1 MNGRIPGFKYNPK
14 NHTAR
19 FSLYVPNSGGKLRR
33 ALTVDAPSRAEA
45 LVLWQAF
52 RDEVGGVDP
61 EQPKRGIAPQS
72 AASASGSPSFRVFI
86 EEHLEK
92 ICARLAPKTLSTYQ
106 TIADA
111 RLIPFF
117 GDKVLTAIHSC
128 DVEDF
133 MAVTLKECSPAY
145 VNACVRTFKALL
157 RHAVKRRVIADSPL
171 TEKIKFED
179 VQLPELE
186 LNDAERVAF
195 LGAFDDEIAF
205 RADIGSRRRQAH
217 VVTSEHFKSP
227 RQFGFGLNPESDA
240 SHFIFLRFRAL
251 KPMFVVALETGLRK
265 SDLLNLRW
273 SQVDASAGFIRLTM
287 KKTKKWAVVPISQLC
302 REALD
307 ECRRRPVVSE
317 FVFVTEEGRQVADI
331 TLRRAFLRAKRIAK
345 LTRRFRFHDLRHSAA
360 CTLAS
365 MGVSL
370 QVIQKIL
377 GHTSIKM
384 TERYVRVNDSA
395 VAEARRA
402 LDAHNEQL
410 GLTRGASAAATAQG
424 APSS

>member
-1 MNGRIPGFKYNPK
+1 MNGRIPGFKYNPRT
-14 NHTAR
+14 HSAR

-33 ALTVDAPSRAEA
+33 TLTIDAPSRDEA
-45 LVLWQAF
+45 LKLWQKF
-52 RDEVGGVDP
+52 RDEVSVIDP
-61 EQPKRGIAPQS
+61 TQPQQAAAPQP
-72 AASASGSPSFRVFI
+72 AAAHGVPTFRVFI
-86 EEHLEK
+86 AEHLEK
-92 ICARLAPKTLSTYQ
+92 ICARLAPKTLSTYR
-106 TIADA
+106 TIADS
-111 RLIPFF
+111 RLVPFF
-117 GDKVLTAIHSC
+117 GDKVLTDIHSC

-133 MAVTLKECSPAY
+133 MALTLKECSPAY

-157 RHAVKRRVIADSPL
+157 RHAVKRRVIAASPL
-171 TEKIKFED
+171 TEKIKFEE
-179 VQLPELE
+179 VLLPELE

-195 LGAFDDEIAF
+195 LGAFDDEAAF
-205 RADIGSRRRQAH
+205 RADIGARRREAH
-217 VVTSEHFKSP
+217 VVTSEHFKAP
-227 RQFGFGLNPESDA
+227 RRFGFGLNPASDA
-240 SHFIFLRFRAL
+240 SHYLFQRYRSL
-251 KPMFVVALETGLRK
+251 KPAFVLALETGLRK
-265 SDLLNLRW
+265 SDVLNLRW
-273 SQVDASAGFIRLTM
+273 SQVDLAAGFIRLTM

-317 FVFVTEEGRQVADI
+317 FVFVTEDGRQVADI

-360 CTLAS
+360 CSLAS

-402 LDAHNEQL
+402 LDSHNAGL
-410 GLTRGASAAATAQG
+410 GLVMTPAASAGASA
-424 APSS
+424 